1 MEVFETFAP
10 IVAYGLFGLLEV
22 FAGYRLFRVLV
33 VLLGVLTGLTFGPQ
47 VYATLVGGTVDNT
60 MASLLVKF
68 HCGRGVWGP
77 GVLRL
82 WGGRLLVGRPGRLH
96 GGRRLP
102 RRPAL
107 PARGRGRVRPA
118 GRPAGTASHHPSDE
132 PPWGLAGVGRHLGAR
147 ESRYGHHTASCC
159 LAGASPTLSDQPL
172 LLVAGVFLALAGI
185 IVQRATPSRM
195 EGIGRHR
202 QRR

>member
-60 MASLLVKF
+60 MASLLVSF
-68 HCGRGVWGP
+68 IAAVVF
-77 GVLRL
+77 GVLVFYAYGAGVFL
-82 WGGRLLVGRPGRLH
+82 WAGLVGYTVAGAYLDGPLFPLVVGVVFGLLVTLLERPLIILVASLH
-96 GGRRLP
+96 GAWLALVATSVLVSPGMAITP
-102 RRPAL
+102 L
-107 PARGRGRVRPA
+107 PAALQAPA
-118 GRPAGTASHHPSDE
+118 
-132 PPWGLAGVGRHLGAR
+132 
-147 ESRYGHHTASCC
+147 
-159 LAGASPTLSDQPL
+159 LSDQPL

>member
-60 MASLLVKF
+60 MASLLVSF
-68 HCGRGVWGP
+68 IAAVVL
-77 GVLRL
+77 GVLVFYAYGAGVFL
-82 WGGRLLVGRPGRLH
+82 WAGLVGYTVAGAYLDGPVFPLVVGVVFGLLVALLERPLIILLTSLH
-96 GGRRLP
+96 GAWLALAATSVLVGP
-102 RRPAL
+102 SMAITPL
-107 PARGRGRVRPA
+107 PAALQAPA
-118 GRPAGTASHHPSDE
+118 
-132 PPWGLAGVGRHLGAR
+132 
-147 ESRYGHHTASCC
+147 
-159 LAGASPTLSDQPL
+159 LSDQPL

-195 EGIGRHR
+195 EGIGRRR